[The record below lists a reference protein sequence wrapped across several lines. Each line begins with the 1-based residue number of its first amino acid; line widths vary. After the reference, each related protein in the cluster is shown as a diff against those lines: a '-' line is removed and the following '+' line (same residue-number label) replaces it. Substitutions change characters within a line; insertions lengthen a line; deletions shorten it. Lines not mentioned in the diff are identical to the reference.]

1 MIYIEKQGE
10 IFIIKDDKDTI
21 ILNKQEAELILKK
34 LKEQLEGK
42 K

>member
-21 ILNKQEAELILKK
+21 ILSRQEAELILEK
-34 LKEQLEGK
+34 LKTQLEERK
-42 K
+42 